1 MYGFT
6 VLSCIVGYDIW
17 FYFSHIL
24 LHQPF
29 LYKTIH
35 HFHHD
40 ISYPTMTFMDTYVG
54 HWAEGPFQ
62 GLGLILP
69 FVFLPWDPYSCLV
82 ALVFVNVR
90 GMMRHDHRCSW
101 LIGKH
106 HLLHHKHPRYNYGEK
121 WLDSLFGTLCKP
133 MSSLIHIIT
142 NETNDV

>member
-17 FYFSHIL
+17 FYLSHIL

-35 HFHHD
+35 HIHHNV
-40 ISYPTMTFMDTYVG
+40 SYPTMTFMDTYVG
-54 HWAEGPFQ
+54 HWVEGPFQ

-69 FVFLPWDPYSCLV
+69 FVFLPWDLYSGLA
-82 ALVFVNVR
+82 ALIFVNVR

-142 NETNDV
+142 NESNDV